1 MVKEIWDFFFKKPLL
16 LFLNLQVCSL
26 QLHYFF
32 AFGSV
37 KNQKI
42 ILNGSFSC
50 FLIYIF
56 STGVGLRLFPILPAP
71 TAIGPSTNQP
81 QLIVVLGGGT
91 LIDTHQ
97 NRVFLG
103 SYSLLRLQ
111 QGFELW
117 QKAKLP
123 ILVSGGNVWGGSKPT
138 EAEIMAQILHNWGVP
153 QKHIFIE
160 KKSKNT
166 RENAQN
172 CAEIIQSQKW
182 NSFYLVTSEVHL
194 KRSTMNFHHFLP
206 DASIIPISAHPPYD
220 RTSLVISDFFPS
232 LQAISAISQII
243 HEYLG
248 YTGSFLLQALG
259 LF

>member
-1 MVKEIWDFFFKKPLL
+1 MGFFLQKAIIAFFEPPGLFITIALLFCFWISKKPKD
-16 LFLNLQVCSL
+16 
-26 QLHYFF
+26 YFKWLVF
-32 AFGSV
+32 V
-37 KNQKI
+37 
-42 ILNGSFSC
+42 L
-50 FLIYIF
+50 LIYIF